1 MYVEYSVA
9 FWPRTLHIRT
19 RLACAH
25 YVRPTAMTCGICGKE
40 KHNSRTCK
48 ALSEAQSEVALK
60 RHELALAETALTQIE
75 EKWRIYQMKKTP
87 NDAKRSTNTERG
99 EKKDFPQN
107 EKGVVINVN
116 TIIDSRKI

>member
-25 YVRPTAMTCGICGKE
+25 YVRPTAMACGICGKK

-60 RHELALAETALTQIE
+60 RLELAMAEVVLTQLE
-75 EKWRIYQMKKTP
+75 EKYLIYKMNKTL

>member
-1 MYVEYSVA
+1 MPCS
-9 FWPRTLHIRT
+9 
-19 RLACAH
+19 
-25 YVRPTAMTCGICGKE
+25 ICMKDF
-40 KHNSRTCK
+40 HNIRTCK

-116 TIIDSRKI
+116 TIIDSRKR

>member
-1 MYVEYSVA
+1 MEQLHSVA

-25 YVRPTAMTCGICGKE
+25 YVRPTAMVCGICGKE

>member
-25 YVRPTAMTCGICGKE
+25 YVRPTAMPCSICMKDG
-40 KHNSRTCK
+40 HNIRTCK

-60 RHELALAETALTQIE
+60 RHELAMAETALAQIE
-75 EKWRIYQMKKTP
+75 KQWRYHQMKKSP
-87 NDAKRSTNTERG
+87 DDAKKLQPGSSASSDSEFERLP
-99 EKKDFPQN
+99 DIS
-107 EKGVVINVN
+107 V
-116 TIIDSRKI
+116 

>member
-1 MYVEYSVA
+1 MV
-9 FWPRTLHIRT
+9 
-19 RLACAH
+19 
-25 YVRPTAMTCGICGKE
+25 CGICMKE

-99 EKKDFPQN
+99 EEKDLQQMG
-107 EKGVVINVN
+107 EGVVINVN
-116 TIIDSRKI
+116 TIIDSRKR